1 MTPNQQ
7 NHSKVKR
14 FAVIGNPV
22 AHSKSPQ
29 IHAAF
34 AKQTGIQLQYDLLPT
49 PIEAFESV
57 VERFFA
63 EGGSGLNVTV
73 PFKERAW
80 TMAQGGLTERA
91 RVAGAVNTLWWG
103 DDRLHGCNT
112 DGVGLLADLHLLG
125 VDVKGRD
132 VLLVGAGGAAR
143 GACAPIL
150 EAGCTRLHIVNRT
163 EQRATELHQHIAR
176 ELPHYA
182 AQLSS
187 GGLDQAQGLWSIVIN
202 ATSSSISQAAPNL
215 PGMQYMPGALAY
227 DMFYA
232 AHDTAFLQA
241 AKAAGAD
248 RTADGLG
255 MLVGQ
260 AAAGFAIWHGVTPEI
275 EPVLTMLR
283 AQLSHS

>member
-1 MTPNQQ
+1 MTPNQK
-7 NHSKVKR
+7 NSLKIKR

-34 AKQTGIQLQYDLLPT
+34 AKQTGIQLEYDLLPA
-49 PIEAFESV
+49 PIESFESV
-57 VERFFA
+57 VEQFFA
-63 EGGSGLNVTV
+63 QGGSGLNVTV

-80 TMAQGGLTERA
+80 TMAQSGLTDRA
-91 RVAGAVNTLWWG
+91 RIAGAVNTLWWG
-103 DDRLHGCNT
+103 DGRLHGCNT
-112 DGVGLLADLHLLG
+112 DGVGLLADLHRLG
-125 VDVKGRD
+125 VDVNGQD
-132 VLLVGAGGAAR
+132 VLLIGAGGAAR

-163 EQRATELHQHIAR
+163 EQRATELHQHLVK
-176 ELPHYA
+176 ELPQYA
-182 AQLSS
+182 TQLSS
-187 GGLDQAQGLWSIVIN
+187 GSLNHAQGRWPIVIN
-202 ATSSSISQAAPNL
+202 ATSSSISQAAPDL
-215 PGMQYMPGALAY
+215 PGLQYVPGALAY

-232 AHDTAFLQA
+232 PHDTAFLQA

-248 RTADGLG
+248 RVADGLG

-283 AQLSHS
+283 AQLSQS

>member
-1 MTPNQQ
+1 MMPNQQ
-7 NHSKVKR
+7 DTSGIKR

-34 AKQTGIQLQYDLLPT
+34 ARQTGIQLRYDLLPA
-49 PIEAFESV
+49 PIEAFESI

-80 TMAQGGLTERA
+80 VMAQGGLTDRA
-91 RVAGAVNTLWWG
+91 RVAGAINTLWWG
-103 DDRLHGCNT
+103 GSRLHGCNT
-112 DGVGLLADLHLLG
+112 DGVGLLADLQRLDIVVHG
-125 VDVKGRD
+125 QD

-143 GACAPIL
+143 GACAPLL

-163 EQRATELHQHIAR
+163 AARAIELHRHIAR
-176 ELPHYA
+176 ELPHFSSR
-182 AQLSS
+182 LSS
-187 GGLDQAQGLWSIVIN
+187 GDLSQAKGRWPIVIN
-202 ATSSSISQAAPNL
+202 ATSSGISQAAPDL
-215 PGMQYMPGALAY
+215 PGLQYAPGALAY

-232 AHDTAFLQA
+232 SHDTAFMQA

-248 RTADGLG
+248 RVADGLG

-275 EPVLTMLR
+275 EPVLSILR
-283 AQLSHS
+283 AQLNQD